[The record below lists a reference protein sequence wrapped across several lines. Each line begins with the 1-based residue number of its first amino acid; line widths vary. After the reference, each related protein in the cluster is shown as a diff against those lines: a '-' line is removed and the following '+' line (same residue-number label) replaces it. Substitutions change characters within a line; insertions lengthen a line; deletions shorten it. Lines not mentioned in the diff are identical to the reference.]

1 MKAACV
7 DYKDVLT
14 KISIDHLAF
23 QVTWNPLEAGSCIL
37 WYMDQLSHAQFTALG
52 KFSSFD
58 KRKVLEFAVKYAT
71 SPKLRDELAQRQ
83 FRKKV
88 EGITISYFDHIE
100 KLTLHDKELAYRN
113 LFNLDSEIEKEAL
126 SIRRK
131 IMVKKFHP
139 DLGGDHRAMAIINE
153 AYEYLSKRTH

>member
-1 MKAACV
+1 MKAAFV
-7 DYKDVLT
+7 DYSDVLT

-37 WYMDQLSHAQFTALG
+37 WFMDQLSNSQFTALG

-58 KRKVLEFAVKYAT
+58 KRKVLDFAVKYAT

-100 KLTLHDKELAYRN
+100 KLTLRDKEAAYRN
-113 LFNLDSEIEKEAL
+113 LFNLDSEIEKEDL
-126 SIRRK
+126 SARRK

-139 DLGGDHRAMAIINE
+139 DLGGDHRAMTIINE
-153 AYEYLSKRTH
+153 AYDYLSKRTS